1 MAAMKVKMIANA
13 SGLLLF
19 DGGLGWSRLGK
30 GRRGCCEAL
39 SLGRYPSTV
48 EAWGCEQ
55 CVD

>member
-30 GRRGCCEAL
+30 GQRGSYEVL
-39 SLGRYPSTV
+39 SLGRRPSV
-48 EAWGCEQ
+48 AAA
-55 CVD
+55 